1 MFKMLAKSNLSWKG
15 DIMDSGNL
23 RVSEFAELVGYQ
35 VSTIRKKIYKRE
47 IDSFKVGRLILIPR
61 SEVGRLLKDFRPR
74 IELSNIPSA
83 DGRGA

>member
-1 MFKMLAKSNLSWKG
+1 
-15 DIMDSGNL
+15 MDSGNL

-74 IELSNIPSA
+74 IELSPTPSA
-83 DGRGA
+83 DGGGSNI

>member
-1 MFKMLAKSNLSWKG
+1 MLAKSNLSWKG

>member
-23 RVSEFAELVGYQ
+23 RISEFAKLVGYQ

>member
-1 MFKMLAKSNLSWKG
+1 
-15 DIMDSGNL
+15 MDSGNL
-23 RVSEFAELVGYQ
+23 RISEFAKLVGYQ